1 MEFHTV
7 FLMSKRDDAKSIGS
21 ASIEPLK
28 KQLERNHNMKIATLC
43 GNSLLKLNLQ
53 HFADGQEGGAG
64 GAGTGQDNPP
74 EFNADSLTDEQVA
87 AIKEKFGLKDNTEVD
102 SIVNAR
108 HSRWQEKL
116 EEEKNEAARL
126 AKLSEEERQQA
137 LIQKEKDEFEQEKAA
152 FRQEQLLVEKGKQ
165 LQEIGIP
172 STFASRIQG
181 KTAEEAIEDVKSFK
195 AQWDKALEAAVNE
208 KLKASVD
215 IPLGSDGKSG
225 ASNPFAKETF
235 NLTEQGRL
243 IKEDPEKA
251 KALKALAKK
260 K

>member
-1 MEFHTV
+1 
-7 FLMSKRDDAKSIGS
+7 MSKRDDFKSFGS

-28 KQLERNHNMKIATLC
+28 KQLERINNMKIATLC

-53 HFADGQEGGAG
+53 RFAEDGDP
-64 GAGTGQDNPP
+64 QDPADPKTP

-87 AIKEKFGLKDNTEVD
+87 AIKEKFGLKDDTDVD
-102 SIVNAR
+102 SIVKSKR
-108 HSRWQEKL
+108 SRWQKEL

-137 LIQKEKDEFEQEKAA
+137 LIQKEKDDFEQEKAA

-172 STFASRIQG
+172 SAFAARIQG
-181 KTAEEAIEDVKSFK
+181 NTAEEAIKDVKSFK
-195 AQWDKALEAAVNE
+195 AEWDKALEAAVNE

-215 IPLGSDGKSG
+215 TPLGGGATPGKPVDISTLTYEE
-225 ASNPFAKETF
+225 ALTLKKTNPKAY
-235 NLTEQGRL
+235 EQAT
-243 IKEDPEKA
+243 K
-251 KALKALAKK
+251 
-260 K
+260 

>member
-1 MEFHTV
+1 
-7 FLMSKRDDAKSIGS
+7 MSKREDIKSFGS

-28 KQLERNHNMKIATLC
+28 KQLERINNMIEK
-43 GNSLLKLNLQ
+43 LLKFNLQ
-53 HFADGQEGGAG
+53 RFAEEGDPQEPADPE
-64 GAGTGQDNPP
+64 TT

-87 AIKEKFGLKDNTEVD
+87 AIKEKFGLKDDTDVD
-102 SIVNAR
+102 SIVKSKR
-108 HSRWQEKL
+108 SRWQKEL

-137 LIQKEKDEFEQEKAA
+137 LIQKEKDDFEKEKAA

-172 STFASRIQG
+172 SAFAARIQG
-181 KTAEEAIEDVKSFK
+181 NTAEEAIKDVKSFK
-195 AQWDKALEAAVNE
+195 AEWDKAVEAAVNE

-215 IPLGSDGKSG
+215 TPLGSDGKGISN
-225 ASNPFAKETF
+225 NPFAKETF

-243 IKEDPEKA
+243 FLEEPEKA
-251 KALKALAKK
+251 KTLQALANKK
-260 K
+260 

>member
-1 MEFHTV
+1 
-7 FLMSKRDDAKSIGS
+7 MSKRDDFKSFGS

-28 KQLERNHNMKIATLC
+28 KQLERINNMIEK
-43 GNSLLKLNLQ
+43 LLKCNLQ
-53 HFADGQEGGAG
+53 RFAENGDP
-64 GAGTGQDNPP
+64 QDPADP
-74 EFNADSLTDEQVA
+74 ETPTEFNADSLTDEQVA

-172 STFASRIQG
+172 SAFAARIQG
-181 KTAEEAIEDVKSFK
+181 NTAEEAIKDVKFFK
-195 AQWDKALEAAVNE
+195 AEWHKALEAAVNE

-215 IPLGSDGKSG
+215 TPLGGGATPGKPVDIS
-225 ASNPFAKETF
+225 T
-235 NLTEQGRL
+235 LTYEEAL
-243 IKEDPEKA
+243 
-251 KALKALAKK
+251 ALKKTNPKAYEQATK
-260 K
+260 

>member
-1 MEFHTV
+1 
-7 FLMSKRDDAKSIGS
+7 MSKREDFKSFGS

-28 KQLERNHNMKIATLC
+28 KQLERINNMKIATLC

-53 HFADGQEGGAG
+53 QFAKGQEGGEG
-64 GAGTGQDNPP
+64 GEGTGQATPP

-87 AIKEKFGLKDNTEVD
+87 AIKEKFGLKDDTDVD
-102 SIVNAR
+102 SIVKSKR
-108 HSRWQEKL
+108 SRWQKEL

-137 LIQKEKDEFEQEKAA
+137 LIQKEKAA

-172 STFASRIQG
+172 SAFAARIQG
-181 KTAEEAIEDVKSFK
+181 NTAEEAIKDVKSFK
-195 AQWDKALEAAVNE
+195 AEWDKALEAAVNE

-215 IPLGSDGKSG
+215 TPLGGGATPGKPVDIS
-225 ASNPFAKETF
+225 T
-235 NLTEQGRL
+235 LTYEEAL
-243 IKEDPEKA
+243 
-251 KALKALAKK
+251 ALKKTNPKAYEQATK
-260 K
+260 

>member
-1 MEFHTV
+1 
-7 FLMSKRDDAKSIGS
+7 MSKRDDFKSFGS

-28 KQLERNHNMKIATLC
+28 KQLERINNMIEK
-43 GNSLLKLNLQ
+43 LLKFNLQ
-53 HFADGQEGGAG
+53 RFAENGDP
-64 GAGTGQDNPP
+64 QDPADP
-74 EFNADSLTDEQVA
+74 ETPTEFNADSLTDEQVA

-172 STFASRIQG
+172 SAFAARIQG
-181 KTAEEAIEDVKSFK
+181 NTAEEAIKDVKFFK
-195 AQWDKALEAAVNE
+195 AEWDKALEAAVNE

-215 IPLGSDGKSG
+215 TPLGGGATPGKPVDIS
-225 ASNPFAKETF
+225 T
-235 NLTEQGRL
+235 LTYEEAL
-243 IKEDPEKA
+243 
-251 KALKALAKK
+251 ALKKTNPKAYEQATK
-260 K
+260 

>member
-1 MEFHTV
+1 
-7 FLMSKRDDAKSIGS
+7 MSKRDDFKSFGS

-28 KQLERNHNMKIATLC
+28 KQLERINNMIEK
-43 GNSLLKLNLQ
+43 LLKFNLQ
-53 HFADGQEGGAG
+53 RFAENGDP
-64 GAGTGQDNPP
+64 QDPAEPETPP

-137 LIQKEKDEFEQEKAA
+137 LIQKEKDDFEQEKAA

-172 STFASRIQG
+172 SAFAARIQG
-181 KTAEEAIEDVKSFK
+181 NTAEEAIKDVKSFK
-195 AQWDKALEAAVNE
+195 AEWDKALEAAVNE

-215 IPLGSDGKSG
+215 TPLGGGATPGKPVDIS
-225 ASNPFAKETF
+225 T
-235 NLTEQGRL
+235 LTYEEAL
-243 IKEDPEKA
+243 
-251 KALKALAKK
+251 ALKKTNPKAYEQATK
-260 K
+260 